1 MTLRVETILGENLVA
16 GFNAAGTI
24 KKGLP
29 SGAYTSDDFF
39 RLEQE
44 KVFQAN
50 WSLAGF
56 AHELPSPGDARPG
69 MLGGVPIVAIHG
81 HDGRIRVFHNV
92 CRHRGLK
99 LVDKPCSGK
108 KRITCPYHA
117 WAYGLDGQLL
127 MAPHFGGIGKRE
139 VDGFDYADHGLKEVR
154 SEIWQDWIFVNIDGG
169 AGDFQEFLAPLKDY
183 IGDLNLATATPIL
196 EMDSGVVNANWK
208 FLTENF
214 AEPYHVP
221 VVHPETAAGQPLKD
235 HYMIKDRNLVGC
247 GINIEGDLHDLQP
260 PEEKANGRLCLD
272 ISAWY
277 LVLFPH
283 FNFFVY
289 FSDDTHV
296 YVMLNT
302 PLSPSQTHQRRVIYQ
317 LGGEVPDQETR
328 DAWRKLNEDVI
339 REDWDMAE
347 RLQEGRA
354 SPAISDGGI
363 MSPAWEV
370 GEHGFD
376 ELIMAA
382 VSR

>member
-1 MTLRVETILGENLVA
+1 MTLRVETILGEDLVA

-29 SGAYTSDDFF
+29 AGAYTSEEFF

-56 AHELPSPGDARPG
+56 VHELPNPGDARPS
-69 MLGGVPIVAIHG
+69 MLGGVPIVAM
-81 HDGRIRVFHNV
+81 HDQDGKIRVFHNV

-99 LVDKPCSGK
+99 LVDTPCSGK

-139 VDGFDYADHGLKEVR
+139 VDGFDYADYGLKEVR
-154 SEIWQDWIFVNIDGG
+154 SEIWHDWIFVNIDGQ
-169 AGDFQEFLAPLKDY
+169 AEEFHEFLAPLKDY
-183 IGDLNLATATPIL
+183 IGDLDLSAATPIL

-214 AEPYHVP
+214 TEPYHVP

-247 GINIEGDLHDLQP
+247 GINIEGDLHDLQS

-296 YVMLNT
+296 YAMLNT
-302 PLSPSQTHQRRVIYQ
+302 PLSPSKTHQRRVIYQ
-317 LGGEVPDQETR
+317 LGGEEPDAETR
-328 DAWRKLNEDVI
+328 EAWRKLNEDVI
-339 REDWDMAE
+339 QEDWDMAE
-347 RLQEGRA
+347 RLQQGRA
-354 SPAISDGGI
+354 SPAIADGGI